1 MILNFVEGFNMDQI
15 FSDCVEYK
23 IFSEALLSKVSDN
36 IFLVA
41 EERSHARDVEE
52 GVGKVTARKK
62 KVCGRRW

>member
-1 MILNFVEGFNMDQI
+1 MDQI

-62 KVCGRRW
+62 RCVAEGGKVASSNIFF